1 LNMDKVT
8 LLEKRLEEIKE
19 VFEAIKKNGINEEIL
34 IPYLQMKTKL
44 SRKDVKKMLNSIEEF
59 YEDLIS
65 KETAKSI

>member
-1 LNMDKVT
+1 MDKIT
-8 LLEKRLEEIKE
+8 TLEKRLKEIKE
-19 VFEAIKKNGINEEIL
+19 IFEAIKKNGISEEIL

-59 YEDLIS
+59 YEDLVS